1 MRYLHNRS
9 AGKPYGDVLI
19 RSVKEVVAA
28 VASAGV
34 WGVGLG
40 VACHHR
46 CHSLN
51 CIRSK
56 PSNITHH
63 SFVLRSSNNA
73 VGQMFNN

>member
-1 MRYLHNRS
+1 MQYLHNPS
-9 AGKPYGDVLI
+9 AGKPYGDVLM
-19 RSVKEVVAA
+19 RSIKEVVTA

-40 VACHHR
+40 VAWHHR

-51 CIRSK
+51 SIRSK
-56 PSNITHH
+56 PSNITRL

-73 VGQMFNN
+73 VGQMFSN